1 MLRKR
6 AFDILRKDYVVIG
19 PQDTFGDAVRRLF
32 GHLAH
37 TPDMDAAA
45 LVGPDGFAGV
55 ADSSDMLTVLGD
67 CAVDDGLRMSLG
79 ASDFE
84 PVFAAQCRAC
94 LERPALEMLAKR
106 DGETPVAGPR
116 DALVLV
122 LDAMRQAG
130 ARFAAVVD
138 GGRVLGLVSA
148 RDILADLA
156 RLAESSRGV

>member
-1 MLRKR
+1 
-6 AFDILRKDYVVIG
+6 
-19 PQDTFGDAVRRLF
+19 
-32 GHLAH
+32 
-37 TPDMDAAA
+37 
-45 LVGPDGFAGV
+45 
-55 ADSSDMLTVLGD
+55 
-67 CAVDDGLRMSLG
+67 
-79 ASDFE
+79 
-84 PVFAAQCRAC
+84 
-94 LERPALEMLAKR
+94 MLAKR

-148 RDILADLA
+148 RDILAELA